1 MLEQFKTSLN
11 YRVNLLYIGLQ
22 GMYWMMVC
30 CCVSLGSAY
39 LSNRGYSTFSVGV
52 LFAMAYLLATLVQQ
66 IVSVVTDSSA
76 EFDVLDVL
84 AVFGVVLVIT
94 LFISLFTHGNSFL
107 TGFTFLMAALV
118 VTVIQ
123 PFLNALNFYIERM
136 GIEMNYGVARAS
148 GSFCFFIMSL
158 VAGFF
163 MKIISEKT
171 APFLGFFTA
180 IGFTLFIV
188 WIFRELKEAGLRNN
202 SYDPFERDSSDSF
215 QSLYFGN
222 FIEEHKMF
230 FLYLIGLVCF
240 YFGHVIVNNFMYQIS
255 VNVGGDEGTNGGLLA
270 LQAIVELPAMI
281 FFNRLKERFNTKL
294 LLGVS
299 SVFYFVKIYFTAI
312 ATSVAMLY
320 FSMIFQ
326 AFAFAIFIPASVHL
340 VDEIMSKQDAVK
352 GQAFVTMAMT
362 LSSLIASIFGGLIIN
377 IFGVTATLWLSTFI
391 TVVGVAISIY
401 ALFRINT
408 QKV

>member
-11 YRVNLLYIGLQ
+11 YRVNILYIGLQ

-39 LSNRGYSTFSVGV
+39 LSNRGYSTFSIGV

-66 IVSVVTDSSA
+66 VVSVVTDDSA

-84 AVFGVVLVIT
+84 AVFGIVLVIT
-94 LFISLFTHGNSFL
+94 LFISLFTHDNSFF
-107 TGFTFLMAALV
+107 TGLTFLITALV
-118 VTVIQ
+118 VTVVQ

-136 GIEMNYGVARAS
+136 GIPMNYGVARAS
-148 GSFCFFIMSL
+148 GSFSFFIMSL
-158 VAGFF
+158 IAGFF
-163 MKIISEKT
+163 MKVASEKT
-171 APFLGFFTA
+171 APFLGFLTA
-180 IGFTLFIV
+180 VGFTTFII
-188 WIFRELKEAGLRNN
+188 WIFRELKTAGLRQNT
-202 SYDPFERDSSDSF
+202 YDPFEYEAADSF
-215 QSLYFGN
+215 DSLYVSD
-222 FIEEHKMF
+222 FIEKHRMF
-230 FLYLIGLVCF
+230 FLYLIGLILF
-240 YFGHVIVNNFMYQIS
+240 YFGHVIVNNFLYQIS

-281 FFNRLKERFNTKL
+281 FFSWLRERFGTKF

-299 SVFYFVKIYFTAI
+299 AVFYLIKIYFTAI
-312 ATSVAMLY
+312 AVNVGMLY

-326 AFAFAIFIPASVHL
+326 ALGFALFIPASVHL

-362 LSSLIASIFGGLIIN
+362 FSSLVASIFGGLIIN
-377 IFGVTATLWLSTFI
+377 IFGVTATLWISTFI
-391 TVVGVAISIY
+391 TVVGVVISIY
-401 ALFRINT
+401 ALLRINT

>member
-11 YRVNLLYIGLQ
+11 YRVNILYIGLQ

-39 LSNRGYSTFSVGV
+39 LSNRGYSTFSIGV

-66 IVSVVTDSSA
+66 VVSVVTDDSA

-84 AVFGVVLVIT
+84 AVFGIVLVVT
-94 LFISLFTHGNSFL
+94 LFISLFTHDNSLF
-107 TGFTFLMAALV
+107 TGLTFLIAALV
-118 VTVIQ
+118 VTVVQ

-136 GIEMNYGVARAS
+136 GIPMNYGVARAS
-148 GSFCFFIMSL
+148 GSFSFFIMSL
-158 VAGFF
+158 IAGFF
-163 MKIISEKT
+163 MKVASEKT
-171 APFLGFFTA
+171 APFLGFLTA
-180 IGFTLFIV
+180 VGFTTFII
-188 WIFRELKEAGLRNN
+188 WIFRELKTAGLRQNT
-202 SYDPFERDSSDSF
+202 YDPFEHEAADSF
-215 QSLYFGN
+215 DSLYVSD
-222 FIEEHKMF
+222 FIEKHRMF
-230 FLYLIGLVCF
+230 FLYLIGLILF
-240 YFGHVIVNNFMYQIS
+240 YFGHVIVNNFLYQIS

-281 FFNRLKERFNTKL
+281 FFNWLRERFGTKF

-299 SVFYFVKIYFTAI
+299 AVFYLIKIYFTAI
-312 ATSVAMLY
+312 AVNVGMLY

-326 AFAFAIFIPASVHL
+326 ALGFALFIPASVHL

-362 LSSLIASIFGGLIIN
+362 FSSLVASIFGGLIIN
-377 IFGVTATLWLSTFI
+377 IFGVTATLWISTFV
-391 TVVGVAISIY
+391 TVVGVVISIY
-401 ALFRINT
+401 ALLRINT

>member
-1 MLEQFKTSLN
+1 MLEQFKTSLD
-11 YRVNLLYIGLQ
+11 YRVNLLYVGLQ

-30 CCVSLGSAY
+30 CCVSMGSAY
-39 LSNRGYSTFSVGV
+39 LSNRGFSTFSIGV

-66 IVSVVTDSSA
+66 VVSVATDGSA

-84 AVFGVVLVIT
+84 AVFGIVVIVT
-94 LFISLFTHGNSFL
+94 LFIALFTHGNSL
-107 TGFTFLMAALV
+107 MTGLTFLLGALV

-123 PFLNALNFYIERM
+123 PFLNALNFYIQRM
-136 GIEMNYGVARAS
+136 GIDMNYGVARAS

-163 MKIISEKT
+163 MKVASEKA
-171 APFLGFFTA
+171 APFLGFLTA
-180 IGFTLFIV
+180 IGFTAFIL
-188 WIFRELKEAGLRNN
+188 WIFRELKAAGLRKNT
-202 SYDPFERDSSDSF
+202 YDPFEQDSSDAFDSIY
-215 QSLYFGN
+215 SKN
-222 FIEEHKMF
+222 FIEEHQMF
-230 FLYLIGLVCF
+230 FLFLIGLICF
-240 YFGHVIVNNFMYQIS
+240 YFGHVIVNNFLYQIG

-281 FFNRLKERFNTKL
+281 FFNRLRERFNTKI

-299 SVFYFVKIYFTAI
+299 AVFYLVKIYFTAI
-312 ATSVAMLY
+312 ASNVGMLY

-326 AFAFAIFIPASVHL
+326 ALGFALFIPASVHL

-362 LSSLIASIFGGLIIN
+362 FSSLIASVFGGLIIN
-377 IFGVTATLWLSTFI
+377 IFGVTATLWIGTFI
-391 TVVGVAISIY
+391 TLVGVVISIY

>member
-1 MLEQFKTSLN
+1 MLEQFKTSLD
-11 YRVNLLYIGLQ
+11 YRVNILYVGLQ

-39 LSNRGYSTFSVGV
+39 LSNRGYSTFSIGV

-66 IVSVVTDSSA
+66 VVSVVTDDSP

-84 AVFGVVLVIT
+84 AVFGIVVAIT
-94 LFISLFTHGNSFL
+94 LFIALFTHDNSFF
-107 TGFTFLMAALV
+107 TGFTFLIAALV

-136 GIEMNYGVARAS
+136 GISMNYGVARAS

-158 VAGFF
+158 IAGFF
-163 MKIISEKT
+163 MKVASEKT
-171 APFLGFFTA
+171 APFLGFLTALGFTA
-180 IGFTLFIV
+180 III
-188 WIFRELKEAGLRNN
+188 WIFRELKAAGLRKNT
-202 SYDPFERDSSDSF
+202 YDPFERSSSEAMDSAYINSF
-215 QSLYFGN
+215 IN
-222 FIEEHKMF
+222 EHRMF
-230 FLYLIGLVCF
+230 FLYLIGLICF
-240 YFGHVIVNNFMYQIS
+240 YFGHVIINNFLYQIT

-281 FFNRLKERFNTKL
+281 FFNRLRDRFDTKT

-299 SVFYFVKIYFTAI
+299 AVFYLVKIYFTAI
-312 ATSVAMLY
+312 AVNVGMLY

-326 AFAFAIFIPASVHL
+326 ALGFALFIPASVHL
-340 VDEIMSKQDAVK
+340 VDEIMSKKDAVK

-362 LSSLIASIFGGLIIN
+362 FSSLIASIFGGLIIN
-377 IFGVTATLWLSTFI
+377 ILGVNTTLWISTFI
-391 TVVGVAISIY
+391 TVVGVVISIY